1 MAKVSF
7 TTKDGKKVSFST
19 KSKQKT
25 KKSTKRKQD
34 IRTTIK
40 KLKKLASNPKRKV
53 NRTKS
58 TRKNVAKKSKKS
70 GGPKGKASFI
80 DKIPLLKNKTV
91 QRVGFGLGMGS
102 IAAIIASRVPVP
114 IVQNNAQLIGTGIAF
129 ATDPLSGVVRLAL
142 SGGLGQLSNLFG
154 GQQNGLQTNGNNGF
168 A

>member
-7 TTKDGKKVSFST
+7 TTKDGKKVSFTT
-19 KSKQKT
+19 KSKRKT
-25 KKSTKRKQD
+25 NKSSSTKRRKSSK
-34 IRTTIK
+34 T
-40 KLKKLASNPKRKV
+40 KRKV
-53 NRTKS
+53 NRSKSSPKSVTKK
-58 TRKNVAKKSKKS
+58 TKKG
-70 GGPKGKASFI
+70 GGPKGKQSFI

-154 GQQNGLQTNGNNGF
+154 GSSTNGQNGDNGF